1 MITQPPSHPALFLDR
16 DGVINREAGYIT
28 NTDSI
33 EFMEHIFE
41 ICRFF
46 KDQLYKIVVITNQS
60 GIGRGI
66 ISQAQYNEIN
76 TFIIDKF
83 KSENCSIELILTATI
98 DPTNTAN
105 NQEEAYLRKP
115 NPGMILKA
123 ELELNLDLN
132 RSVLIGDNLSD
143 MQAGRNALIS
153 RLYLITNPPV
163 HSEFFESFAD
173 LNSCLVRL
181 KSATGSSRYIHG

>member
-1 MITQPPSHPALFLDR
+1 VNIHPSAHPALFLDR

-28 NTDSI
+28 NTDDI

-46 KDQLYKIVVITNQS
+46 KNQFYKIVVITNQS

-66 ISQAQYNEIN
+66 ISKAQYNQIN
-76 TFIIDKF
+76 SFIIDKF
-83 KSENCSIELILTATI
+83 DSENCSIDLILTATI
-98 DPTNTAN
+98 DPMSIAS

-123 ELELNLDLN
+123 ELELNLDLK
-132 RSVLIGDNLSD
+132 RSILIGDNLSD

-153 RLYLITNPPV
+153 RLYLIRNPPV

-173 LNSCLVRL
+173 LKSCLVRL
-181 KSATGSSRYIHG
+181 KSAIGS

>member
-1 MITQPPSHPALFLDR
+1 MNIQPPSHPALFLDR

-28 NTDSI
+28 NTDGI

-66 ISQAQYNEIN
+66 ISQAQYSQIN
-76 TFIIDKF
+76 SLIINKF
-83 KSENCSIELILTATI
+83 NSENCPIDLILTATI
-98 DPTNTAN
+98 DPTNNAN

-153 RLYLITNPPV
+153 RLYLIKNPPV
-163 HSEFFESFAD
+163 QSEFFESFAD
-173 LNSCLVRL
+173 LKSCLVGL
-181 KSATGSSRYIHG
+181 KSAIGS

>member
-1 MITQPPSHPALFLDR
+1 MNIQPPSHPALFLDR

-28 NTDSI
+28 NTDGI

-46 KDQLYKIVVITNQS
+46 KDQLYKIVVVTNQS

-66 ISQAQYNEIN
+66 ISQAQYSQIN
-76 TFIIDKF
+76 SLIINKF
-83 KSENCSIELILTATI
+83 NSENCPIDLILTATI
-98 DPTNTAN
+98 DPTNNAN

-123 ELELNLDLN
+123 ELELNLDLS
-132 RSVLIGDNLSD
+132 RSVLIGDNLTD

-153 RLYLITNPPV
+153 RLYLIKNPPV
-163 HSEFFESFAD
+163 QSEFFESFVD
-173 LNSCLVRL
+173 LKSCLVGL
-181 KSATGSSRYIHG
+181 KSAIGS

>member
-1 MITQPPSHPALFLDR
+1 MNIQPPSHPALFLDR

-28 NTDSI
+28 NTDGI

-66 ISQAQYNEIN
+66 ISQAQYSQIN
-76 TFIIDKF
+76 SLIINKF
-83 KSENCSIELILTATI
+83 NSENCSIDLILTATI
-98 DPTNTAN
+98 DPTNNAN

-115 NPGMILKA
+115 NPGMIIKA

-143 MQAGRNALIS
+143 MQAGKNALIP
-153 RLYLITNPPV
+153 RLYLISNPPV
-163 HSEFFESFAD
+163 YSGFFESFAD
-173 LNSCLVRL
+173 LKSCLVGL
-181 KSATGSSRYIHG
+181 KSAIGS